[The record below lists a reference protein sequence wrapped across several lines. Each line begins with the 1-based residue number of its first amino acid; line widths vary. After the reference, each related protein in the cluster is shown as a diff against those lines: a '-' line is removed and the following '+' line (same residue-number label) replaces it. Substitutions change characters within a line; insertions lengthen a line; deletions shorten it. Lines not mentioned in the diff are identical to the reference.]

1 MEAQKMIGHMI
12 RRLHQKSTQVFTK
25 RMTDAGHD
33 LTAVQFSALDAIHSL
48 PGSDQATIAEA
59 IAYDRATIGGVI
71 DRLER
76 KGLVQRSVSPKD
88 RRARVLHLTTAGERH
103 YKDVLPVIID
113 LQDDI
118 LSGLTDE
125 ERSLLAP
132 LIRKTV
138 FHDT

>member
-1 MEAQKMIGHMI
+1 MIGHMI

-25 RMTDAGHD
+25 RMADAGHD

-76 KGLVQRSVSPKD
+76 KGLVQRSISPKD
-88 RRARVLHLTTAGERH
+88 RRARVLHLTPAGQNH
-103 YKDVLPVIID
+103 YKDVLPVISA
-113 LQDDI
+113 LQEDI
-118 LSGLTDE
+118 LSGLTEDE
-125 ERSLLAP
+125 KALIAP
-132 LIRKTV
+132 LIQKTV
-138 FHDT
+138 FHES